1 MNLLRKIVPIT
12 SVLLMSLSGCSSTDN
27 METDQ
32 IQFVVNYHDS
42 DAKVTQGVPF
52 FITYDPS
59 QPEDLQQ
66 SARQSIANSRFW
78 ICNKTEACKFI
89 PITVFLDYEIKK
101 DGDGY
106 DIKGA
111 LVTTTTKEMG
121 LMSRSSFQLHLTQDM
136 DQVVKNDLGA
146 IATLEFKYIEPQIA
160 F

>member
-1 MNLLRKIVPIT
+1 MDLLKKIAPIT
-12 SVLLMSLSGCSSTDN
+12 SILLMSLSGCSSTDN
-27 METDQ
+27 MEVDQ

-59 QPEDLQQ
+59 QPEDLQP
-66 SARQSIANSRFW
+66 SARQSIANSRLW
-78 ICNKTEACKFI
+78 ICNKMEACKFI

-106 DIKGA
+106 DVKGT
-111 LVTTTTKEMG
+111 LVTTSTKEMR
-121 LMSRSSFQLHLTQDM
+121 LMSRSPFKLHLTQNM
-136 DQVVKNDLGA
+136 EQVVKNGLGA
-146 IATLEFKYIEPQIA
+146 TAALKFKYTDPKTT